1 MSQDTG
7 FRRELRAYVIG
18 LVLAL
23 ALSGAAFALVAW
35 SGWSA
40 RATLIAIAVL
50 AGVQLVAHFRFFL
63 HVDLRKSHRDDL
75 QLILFTAV
83 IIGLMVGGSLWIIF
97 NQNLRM
103 M

>member
-7 FRRELRAYVIG
+7 FRRELRNYVIG

-23 ALSGAAFALVAW
+23 GLSGAAFGLVAW